1 MRCVQ
6 TLAEIRQNILTLDR
20 YLEEKHSIEYLFA
33 LNLIKKGICS
43 IAVKVESGY
52 RFYPSRFTG
61 YTGNCMDRHLNN
73 QEKDGRI
80 TTPALSKVL
89 GQPLAVSS
97 CLDRVYK
104 SYCERLGFV
113 ANDKGTYGVQR
124 KFWELNQSP

>member
-6 TLAEIRQNILTLDR
+6 TLAEIRQNMLILDR
-20 YLEEKHSIEYLFA
+20 YLEEKCDSEYSFA

-97 CLDRVYK
+97 CLEQEYK
-104 SYCERLGFV
+104 RYCELLGFT
-113 ANDKGTYGVQR
+113 ANDKGTYSVQR

>member
-1 MRCVQ
+1 MHCIQ
-6 TLAEIRQNILTLDR
+6 SLEEIRQNILTLDR

-33 LNLIKKGICS
+33 LNLIKQGICS
-43 IAVKVESGY
+43 IAVKVESDY

-113 ANDKGTYGVQR
+113 ANDKGTYSVQR

>member
-1 MRCVQ
+1 MHCIQ
-6 TLAEIRQNILTLDR
+6 SLEEIRQNMLTLDR
-20 YLEEKHSIEYLFA
+20 YLEEKCDSEYSFA
-33 LNLIKKGICS
+33 LDLIKKGICF
-43 IAVKVESGY
+43 IAVKAESGY

-113 ANDKGTYGVQR
+113 ANDKGTYSVQR

>member
-1 MRCVQ
+1 MHCIQ
-6 TLAEIRQNILTLDR
+6 SLEEIRQNILTLDR
-20 YLEEKHSIEYLFA
+20 YLEEKHSIEYLFG

-43 IAVKVESGY
+43 IAVKVESDY

-113 ANDKGTYGVQR
+113 ANDKGTYSVQR

>member
-1 MRCVQ
+1 M
-6 TLAEIRQNILTLDR
+6 LILDR
-20 YLEEKHSIEYLFA
+20 YLEEKCDSEYSFA

-89 GQPLAVSS
+89 GQPLTVSPR
-97 CLDRVYK
+97 LEQEYK
-104 SYCERLGFV
+104 RYCELLGFT

-124 KFWELNQSP
+124 KFWELN

>member
-89 GQPLAVSS
+89 GQPLAVSPR
-97 CLDRVYK
+97 LEPEYK
-104 SYCERLGFV
+104 RYCELLGFT
-113 ANDKGTYGVQR
+113 ANEKGTNGVQR
-124 KFWELNQSP
+124 